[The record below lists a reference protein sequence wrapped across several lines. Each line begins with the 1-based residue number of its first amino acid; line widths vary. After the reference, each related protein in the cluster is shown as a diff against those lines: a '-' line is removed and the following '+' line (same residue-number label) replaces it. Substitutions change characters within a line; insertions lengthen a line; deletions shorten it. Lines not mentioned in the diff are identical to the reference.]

1 MQTLENVEQQ
11 WQTSV
16 VESIINMVKAEDG
29 DFDAIAKLSQAVSDV
44 SSLNKIID
52 FLCSHPQG
60 KRAFDER
67 PRIGNV
73 DLQLLHQLPENTLGY
88 AYANHMITNN
98 LTPLQSNFSDSNYQ
112 FLAAHLAETHD
123 IWHIIT
129 GCDTNITG
137 EIKLEAFYVAQL
149 YASRFWLA
157 LLAKNLLKAVLFDIE
172 VSSKYM
178 DAITEGW
185 LMAKQAKPL
194 FGIQWNTLWE
204 TPLEDV
210 RNSLAINNY
219 SKIIVG

>member
-1 MQTLENVEQQ
+1 MSMNILENVEQQ

-16 VESIINMVKAEDG
+16 VESIINMVNAEDG
-29 DFDAIAKLSQAVSDV
+29 DFGAIAKLSQATNDV
-44 SSLNKIID
+44 SSINKMIEL
-52 FLCSHPQG
+52 LCVHPQC
-60 KRAFDER
+60 KRAFEER
-67 PRIGNV
+67 PRLGNV

-88 AYANHMITNN
+88 AYANHMINNN
-98 LTPLQSNFSDSNYQ
+98 LTPLQANYGDSNYQ
-112 FLAAHLAETHD
+112 FLAAHLTETHD

-149 YASRFWLA
+149 YASRFWLG
-157 LLAKNLLKAVLFDIE
+157 LLAKNLLKAVVFDIE

-178 DAITEGW
+178 DALTEGW

-210 RNSLAINNY
+210 RNSLN
-219 SKIIVG
+219 IVQM